1 MGPSLARPGRL
12 RDPSSPRAA
21 YALLPAAILVAPV
34 LSFLLGSDYDLARP
48 EAVSWLAGAVAAG
61 IAVGLVAIRLRGTP
75 RAILLSGCVA
85 LFVDI
90 QFAPVRGLHLLVLF
104 VALAAAIRMLGNNAL
119 PVLSTGFGTLVAS
132 ILLMPPRTPVQ
143 SSTGIAVGARPVRDD
158 LPPIVVLV
166 LDEHLGIAGFPAD
179 VEGSAAAREA
189 VRGVFAAH
197 GFRLHTRAFSQ
208 YANTVDSL
216 GNVFNFSARE
226 VHHDWI
232 APKAERLTLRENA
245 FLRAAERSGYA
256 LRIYQS
262 DHLDLCRAEG
272 ISPESCLTY
281 KAASTGSLQGQDLP
295 WREKAGLIGH
305 NLFARTALGAL
316 GERLRQGLRRMG
328 IPLGDPGVQTGLLV
342 GPIES
347 MAVLERLRS
356 DVASGSRG
364 RLFLAHL
371 EIPHFPYVYDEEC
384 RLKPRT
390 PLWQRPASDRPG
402 LTGPEERRR
411 ELYRAYFRQVECL
424 TRKLDGLFASL
435 EGSGDLRDATVVVL
449 GDHGSRLGA
458 REPTASNL
466 GALTEADLVD
476 FHAALFACRGPGIEP
491 GEDEAP
497 VPLVRAFA
505 KAVGHRGRLPQD
517 ERIWLRGEGTTA
529 LTPIPM
535 PEF

>member
-1 MGPSLARPGRL
+1 MGTRFP
-12 RDPSSPRAA
+12 RDPASPRAA

-48 EAVSWLAGAVAAG
+48 EAVSWLAGTVAAG
-61 IAVGLVAIRLRGTP
+61 IAVGVVAIRLRATP
-75 RAILLSGCVA
+75 RAVLLSGCVA
-85 LFVDI
+85 LFVDV
-90 QFAPVRGLHLLVLF
+90 QFAPVRGLPLLALFLVL
-104 VALAAAIRMLGNNAL
+104 AATIRMLGNNAL
-119 PVLSTGFGTLVAS
+119 PVLATGFGTLIATV
-132 ILLMPPRTPVQ
+132 LLMPPRTPVQ
-143 SSTGIAVGARPVRDD
+143 SSTGIAVGARPVRED
-158 LPPIVVLV
+158 LPPILVLV

-189 VRGVFAAH
+189 VRSVFAAH

-232 APKAERLTLRENA
+232 TPKAEGLTLRENA
-245 FLRAAERSGYA
+245 FLRGAARSGYA

-272 ISPESCLTY
+272 VSPESCLTY

-305 NLFARTALGAL
+305 NLFARTALGGL
-316 GERLRQGLRRMG
+316 GVRLRQGLRRVG
-328 IPLGDPGVQTGLLV
+328 IPLRDPDVQTGLLV

-347 MAVLERLRS
+347 MTVLERLRS
-356 DVASGSRG
+356 DVASGARG

-390 PLWQRPASDRPG
+390 PLWQRAASARPG
-402 LTGPEERRR
+402 VTGPEERRR

-424 TRKLDGLFASL
+424 ARKLDGLFSSL
-435 EGSGDLRDATVVVL
+435 DRSGALRDATVVVL
-449 GDHGSRLGA
+449 GDHGSRLGV
-458 REPTASNL
+458 REPTVSNL
-466 GALTEADLVD
+466 GALTGTDLVD
-476 FHAALFACRGPGIEP
+476 YYAALFAFRRPGIEP
-491 GEDEAP
+491 GEDGAP

-505 KAVGHRGRLPQD
+505 GAVGYRGRLPQD
-517 ERIWLRGEGTTA
+517 DRVWLKEDGTPT
-529 LTPIPM
+529 LTPVPM
-535 PEF
+535 PGF